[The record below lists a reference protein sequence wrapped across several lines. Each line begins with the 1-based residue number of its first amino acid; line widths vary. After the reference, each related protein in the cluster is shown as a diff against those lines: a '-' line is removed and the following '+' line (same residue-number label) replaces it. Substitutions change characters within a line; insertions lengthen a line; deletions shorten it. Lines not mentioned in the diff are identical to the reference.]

1 MKYLFSLLAGLWLA
15 GAAPA
20 HAQGKYLTKTGQ
32 VSFFSATPIEDIDAR
47 HQQVAA
53 VVDLGT
59 GQMAFSMLMKGFV
72 FKRTLMQEHFNEN
85 YVESD
90 KYPKATFAGRLVAF
104 DAATL
109 TTAGPH
115 PVQVAGDLT
124 LHGVTRKV
132 QVPGTLELK
141 NGRLLAEAAFPVASA
156 DYNIEIPLLVRNNI
170 AKVISVR
177 VALACDPVP
186 ATAAAAAQPSR

>member
-1 MKYLFSLLAGLWLA
+1 M
-15 GAAPA
+15 PA
-20 HAQGKYLTKTGQ
+20 LRL
-32 VSFFSATPIEDIDAR
+32 VDRSP
-47 HQQVAA
+47 
-53 VVDLGT
+53 VVPPET
-59 GQMAFSMLMKGFV
+59 
-72 FKRTLMQEHFNEN
+72 
-85 YVESD
+85 
-90 KYPKATFAGRLVAF
+90 LVAF

-109 TTAGPH
+109 ATAGPH

-186 ATAAAAAQPSR
+186 ATAAAATQPSR

>member
-1 MKYLFSLLAGLWLA
+1 MKCLFSLLAGLWLA

-90 KYPKATFAGRLVAF
+90 KYPKATFSGRLVAF
-104 DAATL
+104 DAAAL
-109 TTAGPH
+109 ATAGPH

-186 ATAAAAAQPSR
+186 ATAAAATQPSR